1 MLLLLLLLLL
11 LYCFCCYWAAV
22 PYTALPTL
30 PSVDLPE
37 ELASRRFAGQYLI
50 SAQRPRP
57 SQCANHYKSKV
68 SSLVGPTDT
77 RRHKCPWGL
86 DTRLDDASSLCARL
100 SSWC

>member
-37 ELASRRFAGQYLI
+37 ELASRRFAGQYLCSYI
-50 SAQRPRP
+50 GSTPEIIAIGYCNVQSTIRARSP
-57 SQCANHYKSKV
+57 
-68 SSLVGPTDT
+68 
-77 RRHKCPWGL
+77 PWL
-86 DTRLDDASSLCARL
+86 DQ
-100 SSWC
+100 